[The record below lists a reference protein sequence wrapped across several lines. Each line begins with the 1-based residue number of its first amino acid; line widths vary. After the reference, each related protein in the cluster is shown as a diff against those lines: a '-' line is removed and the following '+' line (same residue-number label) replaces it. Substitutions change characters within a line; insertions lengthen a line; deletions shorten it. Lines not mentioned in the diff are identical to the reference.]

1 MDKELTNYGR
11 ALNIP
16 NNPISKI
23 SSFIKEFLMINVS
36 YSGYKELGT
45 FNNILNNDI
54 VQIMCLIEQS
64 LSSHHLI
71 NQNHLLLQDFDFSK
85 CLNYRKI
92 IA

>member
-1 MDKELTNYGR
+1 MKNCSFSSTSEELKKER
-11 ALNIP
+11 
-16 NNPISKI
+16 
-23 SSFIKEFLMINVS
+23 
-36 YSGYKELGT
+36 
-45 FNNILNNDI
+45 FNNMLNEVI

-64 LSSHHLI
+64 LSNHHLI

>member
-16 NNPISKI
+16 NNPLSKI

-36 YSGYKELGT
+36 YSGYKELEI
-45 FNNILNNDI
+45 FNNILNKDI
-54 VQIMCLIEQS
+54 VQIVCLIEQS

-92 IA
+92 IT